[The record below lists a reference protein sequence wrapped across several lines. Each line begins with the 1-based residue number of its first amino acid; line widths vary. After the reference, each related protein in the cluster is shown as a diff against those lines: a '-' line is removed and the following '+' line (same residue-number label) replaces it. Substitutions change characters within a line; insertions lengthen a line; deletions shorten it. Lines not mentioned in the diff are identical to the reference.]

1 VLRGRLL
8 RVMRTVDM
16 IANTTAE
23 DAIKRQMM
31 RVFSVVVVVLV
42 ISTGFV
48 QYLANEMAGENWIG
62 IKTRCSFPDA
72 DVCGGLCTPAASA
85 NANGCITIKR
95 FGEPSLYSCTF
106 LAGGCHPN
114 PNPNPNPD
122 PGPED
127 GSATRPRAGPRKSKT
142 PTAATR
148 WTSMSRSTSPS
159 SRSPRSG
166 NAASLSPLAPPR
178 ARAPQL
184 GARRYGDI
192 TPVSALS
199 KMVMIV
205 LVCFTAYAIP
215 NQVLPAPAL
224 SRQRRPAARARAR
237 RSRRAAAAPPAQLQ
251 KLQALRELRSEY
263 DGVFAHTPGRP
274 FVILCCSPDVDVRP
288 FVAEFFHEDHATKR
302 SSPQLV
308 LLINTFPS
316 QKIRQLLL
324 KVRLRPAQ
332 SSSKVS
338 GGCCVLLRSPRPAA
352 PLGESTPR
360 GR

>member
-1 VLRGRLL
+1 MLRGRLL

-224 SRQRRPAARARAR
+224 SRQRRPRRPRARPPLTPRRRRAARAATKAAGAAGAAVRVRRRVCTHARASLCDPVLLAGR
-237 RSRRAAAAPPAQLQ
+237 GRAAVRGGVLPRGPRDQEELPAARPPHQHLSLPEDPPAPPQGA
-251 KLQALRELRSEY
+251 
-263 DGVFAHTPGRP
+263 PP
-274 FVILCCSPDVDVRP
+274 
-288 FVAEFFHEDHATKR
+288 
-302 SSPQLV
+302 
-308 LLINTFPS
+308 
-316 QKIRQLLL
+316 
-324 KVRLRPAQ
+324 
-332 SSSKVS
+332 
-338 GGCCVLLRSPRPAA
+338 PRPIQ
-352 PLGESTPR
+352 
-360 GR
+360 